1 MGTLSLLLIAS
12 AAGGAAS
19 GRLLSGL
26 IAGTAGRAASSR
38 LLGGLVASAAGGAA
52 SGGLLSG
59 RVTGATGGAA
69 SSGLLGG
76 LVTGTTG
83 SCGSSGLRLF
93 VPAKEI
99 RKSHNCYLQIIFSG
113 RFVLC
118 TYHFTQDF
126 HGHKYA
132 LFYYSVTF
140 L

>member
-1 MGTLSLLLIAS
+1 MGTLPLLLVAS
-12 AAGGAAS
+12 AAGSAAS

-59 RVTGATGGAA
+59 LVTGATGGAA

-132 LFYYSVTF
+132 QFYYIVTF
-140 L
+140 W